1 MKKISLYFL
10 ILLVTSIITLFIFK
24 DQLIENF
31 ILNNIKKQ
39 TGLQIKLQ
47 ENASWDL
54 FPILNY
60 YNSNVTISHESN
72 SFKIDNAKIN
82 LNKNYWPLSPIF
94 INLTSPAI
102 NYNGIEIRNSN
113 IEVKYMNKT
122 IYIKNFFGNIIEG
135 NLFLTGVLDIDE
147 KKPFNIKGKFEN
159 IPLNTLLKQSKIAS
173 WDRVKINLSS
183 HNFNISGKINE
194 NKDWSKSITGT
205 FPIKGSLYF
214 TSSEEERFGAALL
227 SILVEKIPSLI
238 SISKSVDFLLS
249 TYANKPSNIS
259 GVLTLENGLIK
270 SEEIFIKNEE
280 GKSIL
285 KGSYNLLKNNI
296 DGTIYFYKQKEIFL
310 EASLKGNIA
319 NPQILIGGKVFSEN
333 EIKPMQ
339 NIKELLEKGINSFVE
354 KMLML
359 NE

>member
-113 IEVKYMNKT
+113 I
-122 IYIKNFFGNIIEG
+122 
-135 NLFLTGVLDIDE
+135 
-147 KKPFNIKGKFEN
+147 
-159 IPLNTLLKQSKIAS
+159 
-173 WDRVKINLSS
+173 
-183 HNFNISGKINE
+183 
-194 NKDWSKSITGT
+194 
-205 FPIKGSLYF
+205 
-214 TSSEEERFGAALL
+214 
-227 SILVEKIPSLI
+227 
-238 SISKSVDFLLS
+238 
-249 TYANKPSNIS
+249 
-259 GVLTLENGLIK
+259 
-270 SEEIFIKNEE
+270 
-280 GKSIL
+280 
-285 KGSYNLLKNNI
+285 
-296 DGTIYFYKQKEIFL
+296 
-310 EASLKGNIA
+310 
-319 NPQILIGGKVFSEN
+319 
-333 EIKPMQ
+333 
-339 NIKELLEKGINSFVE
+339 
-354 KMLML
+354 
-359 NE
+359 